1 MNSAVDDKGWNGSMD
16 DGTNRLGWMLDD
28 ALRMPETR
36 YAILLSADG
45 LLMAHSAGISRDEA
59 ERQAAGMAGLQSLA
73 RSTAEFCGDPGT
85 TWRQTVNEFDD
96 GYVFLVAA
104 GPGAY
109 LAVSATQH
117 VDMEAVS
124 FRLQELVQRL
134 GKELTSPPRPGA
146 GSSA

>member
-1 MNSAVDDKGWNGSMD
+1 MTDFMD
-16 DGTNRLGWMLDD
+16 NKLGWMLDD

-45 LLMAHSAGISRDEA
+45 LLIAHSARIDRDEA
-59 ERQAAGMAGLQSLA
+59 ERQAAGMSGLQSLA
-73 RSTAEFCGDPGT
+73 RSTAEFCGNPST
-85 TWRQTVNEFDD
+85 TWRQTVSEFDD

-109 LAVSATQH
+109 LAVSATPN

-134 GKELTSPPRPGA
+134 GKELSSPPR
-146 GSSA
+146 SADA

>member
-1 MNSAVDDKGWNGSMD
+1 MNEGWNGAMD

-45 LLMAHSAGISRDEA
+45 LLMAHSERIGRDEA
-59 ERQAAGMAGLQSLA
+59 ERQAAGMSGLQSLA
-73 RSTAEFCGDPGT
+73 RSTAEFCGDAGT
-85 TWRQTVNEFDD
+85 TWRQTVSEFDD

-117 VDMEAVS
+117 VDMETVS

-146 GSSA
+146 DSRA

>member
-1 MNSAVDDKGWNGSMD
+1 MNDAFDNK
-16 DGTNRLGWMLDD
+16 LGWMLDD
-28 ALRMPETR
+28 ALRIPETR

-45 LLMAHSAGISRDEA
+45 LLMAHSARIGRDEA

-73 RSTAEFCGDPGT
+73 RATAEFCGNPHT
-85 TWRQTVNEFDD
+85 TWRQTVSEFDD

-109 LAVSATQH
+109 LAVSATQF

-134 GKELTSPPRPGA
+134 GGELTSPPRQGA
-146 GSSA
+146 HG

>member
-1 MNSAVDDKGWNGSMD
+1 MKEAENNK
-16 DGTNRLGWMLDD
+16 LGWMLDD

-45 LLMAHSAGISRDEA
+45 LLMAHSDAIRRDDA
-59 ERQAAGMAGLQSLA
+59 ERQAAAMSGLQSLA
-73 RSTAEFCGDPGT
+73 RSTADFCGDASTP
-85 TWRQTVNEFDD
+85 WRQTVSEFDD

-104 GPGAY
+104 GSGAY
-109 LAVSATQH
+109 VAVSASQK

-134 GKELTSPPRPGA
+134 GKELTAPPRESAGGA
-146 GSSA
+146 S

>member
-1 MNSAVDDKGWNGSMD
+1 MNDPV
-16 DGTNRLGWMLDD
+16 TNKLGWMLDD
-28 ALRMPETR
+28 ALKMPETR

-45 LLMAHSAGISRDEA
+45 LLIAHSEHIGLDDA
-59 ERQAAGMAGLQSLA
+59 ERHAAGMSGLQSLA
-73 RSTAEFCGDPGT
+73 RSTAEFCGDPDT
-85 TWRQTVNEFDD
+85 MWRQTVSEFDD

-109 LAVSATQH
+109 LAVSASQH

-134 GKELTSPPRPGA
+134 GKELTVPPRQDTDSPR
-146 GSSA
+146 

>member
-1 MNSAVDDKGWNGSMD
+1 MNDAVSNK
-16 DGTNRLGWMLDD
+16 LGWMLDD
-28 ALRMPETR
+28 ALKMPETR

-45 LLMAHSAGISRDEA
+45 LLMAHSERIGLDDA
-59 ERQAAGMAGLQSLA
+59 ERHAAGMSGLQSLA
-73 RSTAEFCGDPGT
+73 RNTAEFCGDPDT
-85 TWRQTVNEFDD
+85 TWRQTITEFDG

-109 LAVSATQH
+109 LAVSASED

-134 GKELTSPPRPGA
+134 GKELTVPPRQATDSPR
-146 GSSA
+146 